1 MVFLKTGMY
10 EYVLIE
16 CNDILEIDPRNA
28 KILARRAKANTSLA
42 DRPGTGETFDERKAK
57 HNKAIEDLNKCIE
70 ILEEGCLD
78 AAKMKLKEE
87 CEEDLRCL
95 FRRGDDFY
103 TELAEGRDGL
113 KHHMN
118 SGKFISVYVLF
129 DSITI
134 DTNYSVI
141 YISFAIIICTHLIC
155 AYIKC
160 YDYYIKCTHHMHK
173 INYKGF
179 ADFMDGRTI
188 LPGKSEFVLF
198 YDMNS
203 CVQIE
208 SRRLDCLV

>member
-1 MVFLKTGMY
+1 MEENRSRVADAISSLPPSLVEEMVTRLKEEGNEAYTEKDYDKALEKWGKGVGILKAAGLERSQLSIAIRSNVVMVFLKTGMY

-57 HNKAIEDLNKCIE
+57 HNQAIEDLNKCIE
-70 ILEEGCLD
+70 ILDEGCLD
-78 AAKMKLKEE
+78 AAKMKLKKE

-129 DSITI
+129 DSIH
-134 DTNYSVI
+134 N
-141 YISFAIIICTHLIC
+141 
-155 AYIKC
+155 
-160 YDYYIKCTHHMHK
+160 
-173 INYKGF
+173 
-179 ADFMDGRTI
+179 
-188 LPGKSEFVLF
+188 
-198 YDMNS
+198 
-203 CVQIE
+203 
-208 SRRLDCLV
+208 